1 MYKKLCRKLVTFTKE
16 MFNGNLHLLCSED
29 LNQRIIRSQ
38 LQFTPQQ
45 IRQTNR
51 EDTKIVNRQLI
62 DIPNERITFQSQ
74 YYKHW
79 IMMFSKFN
87 VSNKETKV
95 ELDWIVR
102 EVDVL
107 SSFLI
112 LNTFFLIFTCSKL
125 TIERLEKTCEISS
138 KLTIKTPEQLRR
150 LSLLLTL
157 NLIQSF
163 FKCFYF

>member
-1 MYKKLCRKLVTFTKE
+1 
-16 MFNGNLHLLCSED
+16 
-29 LNQRIIRSQ
+29 
-38 LQFTPQQ
+38 
-45 IRQTNR
+45 
-51 EDTKIVNRQLI
+51 
-62 DIPNERITFQSQ
+62 
-74 YYKHW
+74 
-79 IMMFSKFN
+79 MFSKFN

>member
-1 MYKKLCRKLVTFTKE
+1 
-16 MFNGNLHLLCSED
+16 
-29 LNQRIIRSQ
+29 
-38 LQFTPQQ
+38 
-45 IRQTNR
+45 
-51 EDTKIVNRQLI
+51 
-62 DIPNERITFQSQ
+62 
-74 YYKHW
+74 
-79 IMMFSKFN
+79 MFSKFN

-125 TIERLEKTCEISS
+125 TIERLEKTCEISA

>member
-1 MYKKLCRKLVTFTKE
+1 
-16 MFNGNLHLLCSED
+16 
-29 LNQRIIRSQ
+29 
-38 LQFTPQQ
+38 
-45 IRQTNR
+45 
-51 EDTKIVNRQLI
+51 
-62 DIPNERITFQSQ
+62 
-74 YYKHW
+74 
-79 IMMFSKFN
+79 MFSKFN

-95 ELDWIVR
+95 ELDCIVR

-112 LNTFFLIFTCSKL
+112 LNTLFLIFTCSKL

>member
-1 MYKKLCRKLVTFTKE
+1 
-16 MFNGNLHLLCSED
+16 
-29 LNQRIIRSQ
+29 
-38 LQFTPQQ
+38 
-45 IRQTNR
+45 
-51 EDTKIVNRQLI
+51 
-62 DIPNERITFQSQ
+62 
-74 YYKHW
+74 
-79 IMMFSKFN
+79 MFSKFN
-87 VSNKETKV
+87 VGNKETKV

>member
-1 MYKKLCRKLVTFTKE
+1 
-16 MFNGNLHLLCSED
+16 
-29 LNQRIIRSQ
+29 
-38 LQFTPQQ
+38 
-45 IRQTNR
+45 
-51 EDTKIVNRQLI
+51 
-62 DIPNERITFQSQ
+62 
-74 YYKHW
+74 
-79 IMMFSKFN
+79 MFSKFN

-125 TIERLEKTCEISS
+125 TTERLEKTCEISS

>member
-1 MYKKLCRKLVTFTKE
+1 
-16 MFNGNLHLLCSED
+16 MFN
-29 LNQRIIRSQ
+29 
-38 LQFTPQQ
+38 
-45 IRQTNR
+45 
-51 EDTKIVNRQLI
+51 
-62 DIPNERITFQSQ
+62 
-74 YYKHW
+74 
-79 IMMFSKFN
+79 KFN

>member
-1 MYKKLCRKLVTFTKE
+1 
-16 MFNGNLHLLCSED
+16 
-29 LNQRIIRSQ
+29 
-38 LQFTPQQ
+38 
-45 IRQTNR
+45 
-51 EDTKIVNRQLI
+51 
-62 DIPNERITFQSQ
+62 
-74 YYKHW
+74 
-79 IMMFSKFN
+79 MFSKFN

-138 KLTIKTPEQLRR
+138 KLTIKIPEQCQWRCYGVDVV
-150 LSLLLTL
+150 SFEKISHPLLLFLLLFWTSRFLLSTIRNWFIIKRTCNWLEFQKQL
-157 NLIQSF
+157 NKAISAAKKIIWLKALNNWVTKGQH
-163 FKCFYF
+163 